1 MGHLIE
7 DPQEFLRP
15 IDYLCHYFYTM
26 KRKQFYLQK
35 RRRREIGFVGG
46 HPFKIGLVKII
57 LIKCICIL

>member
-35 RRRREIGFVGG
+35 RRRREIGFIGD
-46 HPFKIGLVKII
+46 PLFKIGL
-57 LIKCICIL
+57 LN